1 MKFFQ
6 VIILIVI
13 VFATSCTRSKNYRQ
27 DQDYFRGNDNTTKS
41 AINTKMDKMGQPK
54 KKLFV
59 LNFMNDTPFGDDK
72 LGVEAAAE
80 MIRILKSS
88 SKVVINEE
96 MKSQDSSRDF
106 FSGDKI
112 RLSPL
117 IREGKRLGVTLMVV
131 GKIKKVK
138 YRQKGDDVGIFRQ
151 KKALA
156 AVDLEMRIFDC
167 AEGKEIMI
175 DEKSADSASSKMNV
189 FGDDDSENIKEQRQE
204 LVLEAIRSG
213 VRLLANDANKALD
226 KISWEGRIAKISA
239 GRIFINAGRASGLN
253 IGDILKVMTPGEDV
267 YDPLTSTYMGRS
279 PGQPKGTV
287 EVVDFLGTDGAIAI
301 VHSGGGFFEGDGVQL
316 Y

>member
-1 MKFFQ
+1 MKKYL
-6 VIILIVI
+6 ILLLCVLW
-13 VFATSCTRSKNYRQ
+13 AGGGCSRSKNYRQ
-27 DQDYFRGNDNTTKS
+27 DQEYFRGDNKS
-41 AINTKMDKMGQPK
+41 KSTLNTKFEKMGQPK

-72 LGVEAAAE
+72 IGAEASQE
-80 MIRILKSS
+80 LTRILKTS

-106 FSGDKI
+106 YSGDKI

-117 IREGKRLGVTLMVV
+117 IREGKRLGVTLIIV
-131 GKIKKVK
+131 GKLKRVK
-138 YRQKGDDVGIFRQ
+138 YRQKGDDVGLFRQ

-167 AEGKEIMI
+167 AEGKEIMM
-175 DEKSADSASSKMNV
+175 DEKSADSSSSKMNI
-189 FGDDDSENIKEQRQE
+189 FGEDESADVKEQRLE
-204 LVLEAIRSG
+204 LVIEA
-213 VRLLANDANKALD
+213 VRNAVRMLASDTNRALD

-239 GRIFINAGRASGLN
+239 GRLFINAGRASGLN
-253 IGDILKVMTPGEDV
+253 VGDILKVMTPGEDV
-267 YDPLTSTYMGRS
+267 YDPLTSAYMGRS

>member
-1 MKFFQ
+1 MKLINFL
-6 VIILIVI
+6 ILILVVLNI
-13 VFATSCTRSKNYRQ
+13 SCARSKNYRQ
-27 DQDYFRGNDNTTKS
+27 DQEYFRGSDNPNKANITSK
-41 AINTKMDKMGQPK
+41 IDRMGQPK

-59 LNFMNDTPFGDDK
+59 LNFMNDTPFADDK
-72 LGVEAAAE
+72 IGAEAAAE
-80 MIRILKSS
+80 MTRLLKGS

-96 MKSQDSSRDF
+96 MKSQDTSRDYY
-106 FSGDKI
+106 SGDKI

-117 IREGKRLGVTLMVV
+117 IREGKRLGVTLIIV

-138 YRQKGDDVGIFRQ
+138 YRQKGDEVGIFRQ

-156 AVDLEMRIFDC
+156 AVDLEMRMFDC

-175 DEKSADSASSKMNV
+175 DEKSADSSTSKVNV
-189 FGDDDSENIKEQRQE
+189 FGDDDTADIKEQRQE

-213 VRLLANDANKALD
+213 VRMLAADVNKALD

-267 YDPLTSTYMGRS
+267 YDPLTSAYMGRS